1 MKKALLL
8 LLPLFMLTLAAQSL
22 QAQCNAQFTWEQ
34 LPGTLQ
40 IHFHST
46 STSEHDIVSYNW
58 NFGDGHEGDGSA
70 PYHTYTEPG
79 TYLVCL
85 TITDNFGCVDD
96 VCHEVTVAAIQSDC
110 NAEFTWEQI
119 PGTLQIHFNSTST
132 SEHDIISYH
141 WNFGDNHEGDGSS
154 PYHTY
159 AEGGTYL
166 VCLIITDN
174 VGCVSDVCHEVTV
187 QGLPPSECN
196 AEFIWEQFSGSL
208 EVDFTNTSTS
218 DHDIVS
224 FHWNFGDGHEG
235 DGPNPTHTY
244 TEPGTYLVC
253 LIIETEDGCVSDVC
267 HEVTVQELQ
276 GDCHAEFTWEQIP
289 GTLQIHFN
297 STSTSQNDIISYGWH
312 FGDGHEG
319 DGNDPYH
326 TYEEPGTYVV
336 CLRIEDNTGCVS
348 EICHEVT
355 VEPLSGDCHAQFTWE
370 QIPGTLQIH
379 FNSTSTSQNDIVSY
393 VWHFGDGTEGDG
405 NDPYHTY
412 DQPGVYLVCLII
424 TDSEGCVS
432 DVCHEVTVGEP
443 EGDCHA
449 EFTWEQIPGSLQIH
463 FNSTSTSENDIISY
477 GWHFGDGSQGDGNDP
492 YHTYDQPGTYVVCLR
507 IEDNTGCVS
516 EICHEVTVEGEQSG
530 CHASFNWEQFQDS
543 LAIHFNST
551 STSEHDIISYHWNFG
566 DGSEGDGQNPNHTY
580 DEPGVYLV
588 CLIITDSE
596 GCVSD
601 VCHEVTVEGETSGCH
616 AIFTWDLIPGTNNVH
631 FFSHSTS
638 ENEIISYHWTFGD
651 GHDSNDQNP
660 FHEYAEPGIYV
671 VCLRIE
677 DNTGC
682 VSEICH
688 EVQVGEPQEGCHA
701 QFTWEQIPGTL
712 QIHFNST
719 STSEHDII
727 SYHWNFGDGHE
738 GDGHSP
744 YHTYEQPGTYLVC
757 LIITDNTGCVSDI
770 CHEVTVGQPECN
782 ATFNFEVENGTVFF
796 NNNSTG
802 GTQHTTWLWEFG
814 DGNTSTEENPQHEY
828 NQSGM
833 YTVCLFMTD
842 TTNGCEDHFCV
853 TLVFELGFEPLHF
866 DEFPQGAQAASNA
879 ASGFTDGPVIV
890 RYTNPASDEVL
901 IDYTLDKASAVRIEL
916 FDLTGFRLVSEFIG
930 TQTAGRQKQTIDV
943 SQLHSGLYILSVTTG
958 SERKTMGVTISR

>member
-1 MKKALLL
+1 MTMKKVLLSLLPFFLLL
-8 LLPLFMLTLAAQSL
+8 LATPAI

-40 IHFHST
+40 LHFHST
-46 STSEHDIVSYNW
+46 STSEHDIISYSW
-58 NFGDGHEGDGSA
+58 DFGDGHEGDGSA
-70 PYHTYTEPG
+70 PYHTFPEPG
-79 TYLVCL
+79 VYLVCL

-96 VCHEVTVAAIQSDC
+96 VCHEVTVAAVQSDC

-132 SEHDIISYH
+132 SEHDIVSYH

-159 AEGGTYL
+159 TEGGTYL

-224 FHWNFGDGHEG
+224 FNWNFGDGHEG

-244 TEPGTYLVC
+244 LEPGTYLVC

-267 HEVTVQELQ
+267 HEVTVQ
-276 GDCHAEFTWEQIP
+276 
-289 GTLQIHFN
+289 
-297 STSTSQNDIISYGWH
+297 
-312 FGDGHEG
+312 
-319 DGNDPYH
+319 
-326 TYEEPGTYVV
+326 
-336 CLRIEDNTGCVS
+336 
-348 EICHEVT
+348 
-355 VEPLSGDCHAQFTWE
+355 PLSGDCHASFTWE

-393 VWHFGDGTEGDG
+393 VWHFGDGDEGDGNDPYHTYDHPGVYLVCLIITDSEGCVSDVCHEVTVEPLGGGDCHAQFTWEQIPGTLQIHFNSTSTSQNDIVSYSWQFGDGTEGDG

-412 DQPGVYLVCLII
+412 DHPGVYLVCLII

-449 EFTWEQIPGSLQIH
+449 
-463 FNSTSTSENDIISY
+463 
-477 GWHFGDGSQGDGNDP
+477 
-492 YHTYDQPGTYVVCLR
+492 
-507 IEDNTGCVS
+507 
-516 EICHEVTVEGEQSG
+516 
-530 CHASFNWEQFQDS
+530 SFNWEQFQDS

-551 STSEHDIISYHWNFG
+551 STSENDIVSYHWNFG

-580 DEPGVYLV
+580 NEPGTYLV

-638 ENEIISYHWTFGD
+638 EHDIISYHWTFGD

-660 FHEYAEPGIYV
+660 LHEYAEPGVYL

-688 EVQVGEPQEGCHA
+688 EVTVGEPQEGCHA

-727 SYHWNFGDGHE
+727 SYSWNFGDGHE

-744 YHTYEQPGTYLVC
+744 YHTYSEPGTYLVC
-757 LIITDNTGCVSDI
+757 LIITDNTGCVSDV
-770 CHEVTVGQPECN
+770 CHEVTVGEPECN
-782 ATFNFEVENGTVFF
+782 ATFTFEVENGTVFF

-828 NQSGM
+828 SQSGM

-842 TTNGCEDHFCV
+842 TTNGCEDHFCL
-853 TLVFELGFEPLHF
+853 TLTFELGFEPLHF

-890 RYTNPASDEVL
+890 RYTNPASDDIL
-901 IDYTLDKASAVRIEL
+901 IDYTLDLASTVRIEL
-916 FDLTGFRLVSEFIG
+916 YDLTGFRLVSEYIG
-930 TQTAGRQKQTIDV
+930 TQTAGKHQQTIDV
-943 SQLHSGLYILSVTTG
+943 SHLYPGLYILSVTTG
-958 SERKTMGVTISR
+958 SDRKTMGMTISR